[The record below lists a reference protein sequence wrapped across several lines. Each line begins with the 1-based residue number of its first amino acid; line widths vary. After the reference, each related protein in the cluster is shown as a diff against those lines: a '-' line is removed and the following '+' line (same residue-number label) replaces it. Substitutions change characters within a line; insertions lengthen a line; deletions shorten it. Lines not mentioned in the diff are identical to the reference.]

1 MKIQV
6 LSATAVSAILLAALT
21 ACNVAK
27 PPAAISKDKYTE
39 ITAEEHQQL
48 PSGLKLL
55 TLNEAQAIAVQNN
68 PSFKARYFA
77 VSQARAQYYSRFA
90 YYLPS
95 VTASY
100 DMKSYHNHGY
110 TEDAGASYKTYTSA
124 PSMTA
129 SLLVFD
135 SFQREMNLLAARYNW
150 KSSEQLEQDA
160 RRLLLQNV
168 AYAFNNV
175 MLAKARRE
183 IALEDMRY
191 NRQLLKETELKYGVG
206 ASTLSDVLNFKVNY
220 NNAESNLYSA
230 NYNLAS
236 SKYALAA
243 LMGLTEGTI
252 PDDVEFPEEL
262 SVDGEM
268 LADESV
274 YLDAALSNRP
284 DLKAL
289 RETLEASKFSY
300 YSSIAAFGPVVTA
313 NLGVGYN
320 NAASH
325 YSPFASDSG
334 YKSHQGIRRNRYS
347 TFSSGISVSW
357 ELFSG
362 GRTFFNMRASQAAME
377 QAEYTLADKWITV
390 INDVRTAYENYI
402 VSLKTV
408 KLYQK
413 NLEAVRKMR
422 DLVDDEYEAGNCAI
436 TRVNEVQREF
446 VNAETYLAQAVVSM
460 HNAKAQILAATNAN

>member
-1 MKIQV
+1 MMKIHV
-6 LSATAVSAILLAALT
+6 LSATAVSAVLLAALT

-39 ITAEEHQQL
+39 ITEDEHQKL
-48 PSGLKLL
+48 PSSLKLL
-55 TLNEAQAIAVQNN
+55 TLDEAQTIAIQNN
-68 PSFKARYFA
+68 PSFKSRYFA
-77 VSQARAQYYSRFA
+77 VSQARAQYYRRFS
-90 YYLPS
+90 YYMPT
-95 VTASY
+95 VTGSY
-100 DMKSYHNHGY
+100 ALSSTSYRGY
-110 TEDAGASYKTYTSA
+110 TEDAGASYKTFTSS
-124 PSMTA
+124 PSISA

-135 SFQREMNLLAARYNW
+135 SFQREMNLLAARHSW
-150 KSSEQLEQDA
+150 KQSEQTEQDA

-168 AYAFNNV
+168 AYAYNNV
-175 MLAKARRE
+175 MLAKARRN
-183 IALEDMRY
+183 IAIEDMRY

-220 NNAESNLYSA
+220 NNAESALYSA
-230 NYNLAS
+230 NYSLAS

-252 PDDVEFPEEL
+252 PDEVEFPEEL
-262 SVDGEM
+262 PSDGEM
-268 LADESV
+268 LADENV

-289 RETLEASKFSY
+289 REALEASKFSY
-300 YSSIAAFGPVVTA
+300 YSSIAAFGPTVTTSI
-313 NLGVGYN
+313 GVGYTN
-320 NAASH
+320 TATH
-325 YSPFASDSG
+325 YSPYHYDS
-334 YKSHQGIRRNRYS
+334 YTQHQGITRRRYS
-347 TFSSGISVSW
+347 TFTSGINVSW
-357 ELFSG
+357 DLFSG
-362 GRTFFNMRASQAAME
+362 GSTFFNMRASQAAME
-377 QAEYTLADKWITV
+377 QAEYALADKWITV

-446 VNAETYLAQAVVSM
+446 VNAETYLAQAVVNM

>member
-1 MKIQV
+1 M
-6 LSATAVSAILLAALT
+6 S
-21 ACNVAK
+21 
-27 PPAAISKDKYTE
+27 
-39 ITAEEHQQL
+39 
-48 PSGLKLL
+48 
-55 TLNEAQAIAVQNN
+55 
-68 PSFKARYFA
+68 
-77 VSQARAQYYSRFA
+77 
-90 YYLPS
+90 
-95 VTASY
+95 
-100 DMKSYHNHGY
+100 
-110 TEDAGASYKTYTSA
+110 
-124 PSMTA
+124 A

-135 SFQREMNLLAARYNW
+135 SFQREMNLLAARHSW
-150 KSSEQLEQDA
+150 KQSEQSEQDA
-160 RRLLLQNV
+160 RRLLLQSV
-168 AYAFNNV
+168 AYAYNNV
-175 MLAKARRE
+175 MYAKARRN

-220 NNAESNLYSA
+220 NNAESSLYSA

-262 SVDGEM
+262 AIDGEM

-289 RETLEASKFSY
+289 REALQASKFSY
-300 YSSIAAFGPVVTA
+300 YSSIAAFGPTVTTSIG
-313 NLGVGYN
+313 LGYTN
-320 NAASH
+320 SARHNSPYHYRTYTSH
-325 YSPFASDSG
+325 P
-334 YKSHQGIRRNRYS
+334 GINRNRYS
-347 TFSSGISVSW
+347 TFTTNINVSW

-362 GRTFFNMRASQAAME
+362 GATFFNMRASQAAME
-377 QAEYTLADKWITV
+377 QAEYALADQWITV

-446 VNAETYLAQAVVSM
+446 VNAETYLAQAVVNM
-460 HNAKAQILAATNAN
+460 HNAKAPILAATNAN

>member
-1 MKIQV
+1 MKIHV
-6 LSATAVSAILLAALT
+6 LSATVVSAILLAALT
-21 ACNVAK
+21 ACNIAK

-55 TLNEAQAIAVQNN
+55 TLDEAQSIAIQNN
-68 PSFKARYFA
+68 PSFKSRYFA
-77 VSQARAQYYSRFA
+77 VSQARAQYYRRFSF
-90 YYLPS
+90 YLPT

-100 DMKSYHNHGY
+100 TMSSTNYRGY
-110 TEDAGASYKTYTSA
+110 TEDAGSSYKTFTSN
-124 PSMTA
+124 PSMSA
-129 SLLVFD
+129 SLLIFD
-135 SFQREMNLLAARYNW
+135 SFQREMNLLAARHTW
-150 KSSEQLEQDA
+150 KQTEQVEQDA
-160 RRLLLQNV
+160 RRLLLQSV
-168 AYAFNNV
+168 AYAYNNV
-175 MLAKARRE
+175 MLAKARRD
-183 IALEDMRY
+183 IAMEDMRY

-230 NYNLAS
+230 NYSLAS

-252 PDDVEFPEEL
+252 PDDVEFPDEL
-262 SVDGEM
+262 AVDGEM
-268 LADESV
+268 LADETV
-274 YLDAALSNRP
+274 YLDAALANRP

-289 RETLEASKFSY
+289 REALEAAKFSY
-300 YSSIAAFGPVVTA
+300 YSSIAAFGPTVTTSLS
-313 NLGVGYN
+313 LGYTN
-320 NAASH
+320 TARHNSPYHYPTYTSH
-325 YSPFASDSG
+325 PG
-334 YKSHQGIRRNRYS
+334 VNRTRYS
-347 TFSSGISVSW
+347 TFSSNINVSW

-362 GRTFFNMRASQAAME
+362 GSTFFNMRASQAAME
-377 QAEYTLADKWITV
+377 QAEFTLADQWITV

>member
-1 MKIQV
+1 MKTQV
-6 LSATAVSAILLAALT
+6 LSATVVSAILLAALT

-55 TLNEAQAIAVQNN
+55 TLDEAQTIAIQNN
-68 PSFKARYFA
+68 PSFRSRYFA
-77 VSQARAQYYSRFA
+77 VSQARAQYYRRFS
-90 YYLPS
+90 YYLPT

-100 DMKSYHNHGY
+100 SLGSTNYRGY
-110 TEDAGASYKTYTSA
+110 TEDAGSSYKTFTSN
-124 PSMTA
+124 PSMSA

-135 SFQREMNLLAARYNW
+135 SFQREMNLLAARHNW
-150 KSSEQLEQDA
+150 KATEQVEQDA

-168 AYAFNNV
+168 AYAYNNV
-175 MLAKARRE
+175 MLAKARRN
-183 IALEDMRY
+183 IAMEDMRY

-230 NYNLAS
+230 NYSLAS

-252 PDDVEFPEEL
+252 PDTVEFPEQL
-262 SVDGEM
+262 AVDGEM

-274 YLDAALSNRP
+274 YLDAALANRP
-284 DLKAL
+284 DLKSL
-289 RETLEASKFSY
+289 RESLEAAKFSY
-300 YSSIAAFGPVVTA
+300 YSSIAAFGPTVTTSIG
-313 NLGVGYN
+313 LGYMN
-320 NAASH
+320 SAQHN
-325 YSPFASDSG
+325 SP
-334 YKSHQGIRRNRYS
+334 YQYRTYTNHPGIRRNRYS
-347 TFSSGISVSW
+347 TFTTGINVSW

-362 GRTFFNMRASQAAME
+362 GATFFNMRASQAAME
-377 QAEYTLADKWITV
+377 QAEFTLADQWIAV

-446 VNAETYLAQAVVSM
+446 VNAETALAQAVVSM

>member
-6 LSATAVSAILLAALT
+6 LSATVVSAFLLAALT

-39 ITAEEHQQL
+39 ITEEEHQQL
-48 PSGLKLL
+48 PAGLKLL
-55 TLNEAQAIAVQNN
+55 TLDEAQTIAIQNN
-68 PSFKARYFA
+68 PSFKSRYFA
-77 VSQARAQYYSRFA
+77 ISQARAQYYSRFA
-90 YYLPS
+90 YYLPT

-100 DMKSYHNHGY
+100 GLSSYHSHGY
-110 TEDAGASYKTYTSA
+110 TEDAGASYKTYTSN
-124 PSMTA
+124 PSMSA

-135 SFQREMNLLAARYNW
+135 SFQREMNLLAARHNW
-150 KSSEQLEQDA
+150 KQSEQTEQDA

-168 AYAFNNV
+168 AYAYNNV
-175 MLAKARRE
+175 MLAKARRN

-230 NYNLAS
+230 NYALAS

-252 PDDVEFPEEL
+252 PDEVEFPEEL
-262 SVDGEM
+262 PVDGEM
-268 LADESV
+268 LADETV

-289 RETLEASKFSY
+289 REALETSKFSY
-300 YSSIAAFGPVVTA
+300 YSSIAAFGPTVTA
-313 NLGVGYN
+313 NLGVGYT
-320 NAASH
+320 NAATH
-325 YSPFASDSG
+325 YSPYQFSG
-334 YKSHQGIRRNRYS
+334 YTQHQGIRRNRYS
-347 TFSSGISVSW
+347 TFSSGINVSW
-357 ELFSG
+357 DLFSG

-446 VNAETYLAQAVVSM
+446 VNAETSLAQAVVSM

>member
-55 TLNEAQAIAVQNN
+55 TLDEAQTIAVQNN

-90 YYLPS
+90 SYMPT

-377 QAEYTLADKWITV
+377 QVSTRSPTSGSPSSTMSARPMKTTSSASRPSSSTR
-390 INDVRTAYENYI
+390 RTSRPSA
-402 VSLKTV
+402 
-408 KLYQK
+408 
-413 NLEAVRKMR
+413 R
-422 DLVDDEYEAGNCAI
+422 CA
-436 TRVNEVQREF
+436 TWSTTN
-446 VNAETYLAQAVVSM
+446 T
-460 HNAKAQILAATNAN
+460 KPATAPSPV